1 MNILALIDKKKYG
14 QELTREEI
22 NFIVEGYTTGLIPDY
37 QMSAFLM
44 TIYFQA
50 MSISEISFLTEA
62 MINSGEIYDL
72 SSIPGF
78 KVDKHSSGGIG
89 DKVSLIYA
97 PLVAAFGLKVAK
109 MSGRGLGQTGG
120 TIDKLESIPGFKV
133 EIPFSEFV
141 KIINQTNLSIM
152 SQSNNIVPA
161 DKKIYALRDV
171 TATVDSLPL
180 VAASIMCK
188 KIATGSDGIVLDVK
202 CGSGA
207 FMKTISE
214 ARKLAQIMVELGIK
228 FNKKIAA
235 EITNMSQPLGRAIG
249 NAIEI
254 YEVLQTLKGTGPDD
268 LNYIVTESAALSLF
282 QAGLFPDL
290 ASAVVACQEKLQT
303 EEPLS
308 YFRAFIKA
316 QGGDLSFIDN
326 NLPLKDIL
334 KVKNII
340 EIKAE
345 QAGYMEI
352 TYTNELGLLAV
363 RLGAGRTTKDEV
375 IDYHAGIYLNKK
387 TGEKVAVG
395 DVVMTLYT
403 NRYVTEPVY
412 EWVKQTFKIT
422 STKPREQELIYEII
436 Q

>member
-1 MNILALIDKKKYG
+1 MNILELIDKKKNG
-14 QELTREEI
+14 QELSREEI
-22 NFIVEGYTTGLIPDY
+22 NFIIKGYTSGVIPDY

-44 TIYFQA
+44 AIYFQS
-50 MSISEISFLTEA
+50 MSVTEISFLTEA
-62 MINSGEIYDL
+62 MINSGEVYDL
-72 SSIPGF
+72 TTIPGF
-78 KVDKHSSGGIG
+78 KVDKHSSGGVG

-133 EIPFSEFV
+133 ELSFNEFKDV
-141 KIINQTNLSIM
+141 INKTNLSIM
-152 SQSNNIVPA
+152 AQSDNLVPA
-161 DKKIYALRDV
+161 DKKIYALRGV

-207 FMKTISE
+207 FMKTISD

-235 EITNMSQPLGRAIG
+235 EITNMTEPLGRAIG

-254 YEVLQTLKGTGPDD
+254 YEALQTLRGKGPDD
-268 LNYIVTESAALSLF
+268 LTYIVCEVASLSLF
-282 QAGLFPDL
+282 QAGLFKDL
-290 ASAVVACQEKLQT
+290 ATAFKACEEKLRT
-303 EEPLS
+303 EEPLN
-308 YFRAFIKA
+308 YFLNFVNE

-326 NLPLKDIL
+326 DLTLKEVL
-334 KVKNII
+334 KVKNIV
-340 EIKAE
+340 EIKAT
-345 QAGYMEI
+345 QAGFMEI
-352 TYTNELGLLAV
+352 IDTNELGLLAV
-363 RLGAGRTTKDEV
+363 RLGAGRNTKDET

-387 TGEKVAVG
+387 TGEKVAKN

-403 NRYVTEPVY
+403 NHYVTASVY
-412 EWVKQTFKIT
+412 DWAQRTFRIV
-422 STKPREQELIYEII
+422 STKSPQEELIYEII

>member
-1 MNILALIDKKKYG
+1 MNILELIDKKKNI
-14 QELTREEI
+14 QELSREEI
-22 NFIVEGYTTGLIPDY
+22 NFIVKGYTSGIIPDY

-44 TIYFQA
+44 AIYFQS
-50 MSISEISFLTEA
+50 MSVTEISFLTEA
-62 MINSGEIYDL
+62 MINSGEVYDL
-72 SSIPGF
+72 TTIPGF
-78 KVDKHSSGGIG
+78 KVDKHSSGGVG

-97 PLVAAFGLKVAK
+97 PLVAAFSLKVAK

-133 EIPFSEFV
+133 ELSFNEF
-141 KIINQTNLSIM
+141 KDIINKTNLSIM
-152 SQSNNIVPA
+152 AQSDNIVPA
-161 DKKIYALRDV
+161 DKKIYALRGV

-207 FMKTISE
+207 FMKTISD

-235 EITNMSQPLGRAIG
+235 KITNMTEPLGRTIG

-254 YEVLQTLKGTGPDD
+254 YEALQTLRGKGPDD
-268 LNYIVTESAALSLF
+268 LTYIVCEAAALSLC
-282 QAGLFPDL
+282 QSGLFKDL
-290 ASAVVACQEKLQT
+290 AIAFKACEEKLQT
-303 EEPLS
+303 EEPLN
-308 YFRAFIKA
+308 YFRAFVNE

-326 NLPLKDIL
+326 DLNLKEVL
-334 KVKNII
+334 KVKNIV
-340 EIKAE
+340 EIKAT
-345 QAGYMEI
+345 QAGFMKI
-352 TYTNELGLLAV
+352 IDTNELGLLAV
-363 RLGAGRTTKDEV
+363 RLGAGRNTKDET

-387 TGEKVAVG
+387 TGEKVAKN

-403 NRYVTEPVY
+403 NRYVNAQVY
-412 EWVKQTFKIT
+412 DWAQRTFRIV
-422 STKPREQELIYEII
+422 STKPPQEELVYEII